1 MKRRVRIKKLPK
13 AKVGKQVDYSLF
25 NDQAAWGGGDYNNNG
40 SQPGLNLSRY
50 ISRVPRQ
57 DANVEA
63 EGGETVFGDLNGD
76 GIPEHKIIKGPRHS
90 SGGVP
95 LSLPED
101 TFIFSDTRSM
111 KLKDPKLLKRFGKNE
126 KKSITPAKIAKQYD
140 INKYRLILEDP
151 NSDDLSKKTAELMIK
166 NYNIKLAEL
175 AIIQEAMKGMPQGM
189 PVAAGP
195 ALKTLGISQDD
206 IVDPQLKATSK
217 QLSKKLEEQ
226 EGNSEGEM
234 EEDVSEAEEM
244 NQAPVAQPQPPMSFG
259 GRILRAQDG
268 GGINVTQAEIQE
280 EPQSFYDFAKGE
292 RDFFINNPDMW
303 NEDPQMIKYD
313 TEKYSNWEDVPME
326 ERSFNFCL
334 DCLVKDYD
342 NPEHL
347 QGIIQ
352 LMEEGLTDGP
362 HNTQWSTELDDF
374 NAGLEKHGIAPPNL
388 QQHQYGGTPM
398 AAYGMMMGGYDMPF
412 YDLPEAKY
420 GRAIPKAQDGVEIRE
435 DDPDYERKVFDANR
449 AGKKVI
455 RIGND
460 GRKQVVKYNTGV
472 TPEYDEATMGTDFG
486 TTPAGEAAA
495 IQYHLLQE
503 GFNNPKIREKFYEEY
518 QNSVK
523 DSRGY
528 SSSTSQTANQASLEG
543 FDQDAVID
551 NFMKMQKRNLMF
563 KAKQIDPVLFSNS
576 GKGFRS
582 WSDVENRINS
592 GMEVVN
598 PATGQPIT
606 SQSEF
611 KAAKKHLAEE
621 YGRRDANGDL
631 VNPNNVSLGQ
641 IATSIGEPLEKG
653 APDMYV
659 DPADGV
665 LKPDPNAL
673 DLGEGT
679 NSRAVQQAGFHAYA
693 NMMNN
698 AGTYDADTQ
707 FAIRNFQGERQ
718 EGDPDQAGMAGY
730 LGADVSPID
739 DFSNLDL
746 DGDGIVQPDE
756 LDPSSSYK
764 STYGNTTAG
773 ELTGI
778 QSTSLEYGCQCEDED
793 ADFYM
798 EKDANGKCP
807 CDPEEEKKKCPCR
820 KKDGTI
826 VDVGVDPET
835 GDCLPCE
842 DSSTT
847 IVEDEPAPWWLQDTI
862 KTTGAFGDLMG
873 IKKYMPWAPRVDLE
887 EPDAVYADP
896 TRELAAQA
904 EQANIQT
911 QAIGQFAGAA
921 AQSARSASIQ
931 GQAAKQA
938 ANTLNQYNVN
948 NIAAANQNE
957 QQKVGIRNQE
967 QLTNQQIGQNL
978 YNETTI
984 ANQQFDN
991 AKLAARTNLRNLYTN
1006 AITNRQ
1012 KQQNLNALNEQ
1023 YDINPADGGSLIFKG
1038 GRDLTG
1044 KGTKGMS
1051 YDDAVASCRG
1061 QGIDPSDKSSFQ
1073 QCINIKMGQPQ
1084 SASTQNS
1091 ATPPGYG
1098 GVNAG
1103 NAVQGT
1109 QKGGYIYDD
1118 GGFVY
1123 ASNVYPF
1130 VL

>member
-40 SQPGLNLSRY
+40 SKPGLNLSKY
-50 ISRVPRQ
+50 ITSVPRPE
-57 DANVEA
+57 ANVEA

-76 GIPEHKIIKGPRHS
+76 GIPEHKVIKGPRHS

-111 KLKDPKLLKRFGKNE
+111 KIKEPKLLKRFGKNE
-126 KKSITPAKIAKQYD
+126 KKSLTPAKIAKQYD
-140 INKYRLILEDP
+140 INNYRKILEDP
-151 NSDDLSKKTAELMIK
+151 NSDALSKKTAELMIK
-166 NYNIKLAEL
+166 NYNIKLGEL
-175 AIIQEAMKGMPQGM
+175 ALVQESMKGMPQGI
-189 PVAAGP
+189 PLAAKP
-195 ALKTLGISQDD
+195 AMGMLGLKQEDFI
-206 IVDPQLKATSK
+206 DPQLQNVNK
-217 QLSKKLEEQ
+217 QLSQKVEEQ
-226 EGNSEGEM
+226 EAGPEEGM
-234 EEDVSEAEEM
+234 EEGVAEAEEM
-244 NQAPVAQPQPPMSFG
+244 NQGPVAQPQPQQQPPMSFG

-268 GGINVTQAEIQE
+268 MSMRDNAMGEGE
-280 EPQSFYDFAKGE
+280 SFYDGE
-292 RDFFINNPDMW
+292 
-303 NEDPQMIKYD
+303 Y
-313 TEKYSNWEDVPME
+313 
-326 ERSFNFCL
+326 
-334 DCLVKDYD
+334 
-342 NPEHL
+342 
-347 QGIIQ
+347 
-352 LMEEGLTDGP
+352 
-362 HNTQWSTELDDF
+362 
-374 NAGLEKHGIAPPNL
+374 A
-388 QQHQYGGTPM
+388 YGGTPM
-398 AAYGMMMGGYDMPF
+398 SMYGMEMGGYDMPF

-420 GRAIPKAQDGVEIRE
+420 GRAIPKAQGGVEIRE
-435 DDPDYERKVFDANR
+435 DDPDYERKVWDANQ

-460 GRKQVVKYNTGV
+460 GRRQVVKYNTGV
-472 TPEYDEATMGTDFG
+472 SPEYDEATMGADFG
-486 TTPAGEAAA
+486 TTPSGEAAA
-495 IQYHLLQE
+495 IQYYLLQE
-503 GFNNPKIREKFYEEY
+503 GFKDPKIREKFYEEY

-528 SSSTSQTANQASLEG
+528 GSAASQAANQASLEG

-582 WSDVENRINS
+582 WPDVENRINS

-598 PATGQPIT
+598 PETGEPIT
-606 SQSEF
+606 SQTEF
-611 KAAKKHLAEE
+611 NSAKKFLAEE
-621 YGRRDANGDL
+621 YGRRDRNGDL

-641 IATSIGEPLEKG
+641 IATGVGQPLEQG
-653 APDMYV
+653 V
-659 DPADGV
+659 DDGFDR
-665 LKPDPNAL
+665 K
-673 DLGEGT
+673 

-698 AGTYDADTQ
+698 AASYDPDTQ
-707 FAIRNFQGERQ
+707 FAIRNFQGQ
-718 EGDPDQAGMAGY
+718 MQVGDPDQTGMAGY
-730 LGADVSPID
+730 LGANVSPID
-739 DFSNLDL
+739 DFSNLDVNR
-746 DGDGIVQPDE
+746 DGVFSANE
-756 LDPSSSYK
+756 LDPNSSYK

-778 QSTSLEYGCQCEDED
+778 KGTSLEYGCQCDDPEG
-793 ADFYM
+793 DFYM
-798 EKDANGKCP
+798 EKDENGKCP
-807 CDPEEEKKKCPCR
+807 CDPEEEKKCACK

-826 VDVGVDPET
+826 VKVGIDPAT

-842 DSSTT
+842 ENENILT
-847 IVEDEPAPWWLQDTI
+847 EDEPAPWWLQDTI

-911 QAIGQFAGAA
+911 QAISQFSGAQ
-921 AQSARSASIQ
+921 AQSARAASIQ
-931 GQAAKQA
+931 GEAAKQA

-948 NIAAANQNE
+948 NIAAANANE

-967 QLTNQQIGQNL
+967 QLTNQQIGQGL
-978 YNETTI
+978 YDQTTI

-991 AKLAARTNLRNLYTN
+991 AKLAGRNNLRNLYTN

-1023 YDINPADGGSLIFKG
+1023 YDINPADGGSLVFKG
-1038 GRDLTG
+1038 SRDLTG
-1044 KGTKGMS
+1044 KSTRQPDYIALYKKCRDEGVAEK
-1051 YDDAVASCRG
+1051 DLASCAESKVKAG
-1061 QGIDPSDKSSFQ
+1061 QTGDPVS
-1073 QCINIKMGQPQ
+1073 
-1084 SASTQNS
+1084 NS
-1091 ATPPGYG
+1091 GTPPGYG
-1098 GVNAG
+1098 GVNSG
-1103 NAVQGT
+1103 NAVQG